1 MVKAGA
7 KSIKHAVVK
16 GEIEKVERL
25 VRDALKKRG
34 SKDILAELLEGMG
47 VVGEKFERKEY
58 FVPETLLSAHAMQK
72 GIEILKPHLDIGR
85 AEAKGKVIIGTVEG
99 DIHDIGKNLVSM
111 FLEGAGF
118 EVHNLGRDVPTKVF
132 LEKAKE
138 LKPDIVALSA
148 LLTTTIEKMQ
158 EVIKEISANG
168 LNSKFKI
175 IVGGAAL
182 SREAAK
188 EIGADGYAED
198 AAKAVRLCEE
208 LMKKQREKKLAVA
221 LQGERRSLRKQSL
234 LEANKRSV
242 MSREKK

>member
-1 MVKAGA
+1 MGKAG
-7 KSIKHAVVK
+7 IKEAVIK
-16 GEIEKVERL
+16 GEIEKVVKL
-25 VRDALKKRG
+25 VKSAVRRKSANEVLT
-34 SKDILAELLEGMG
+34 ELLEGMR

-72 GIEILKPHLDIGR
+72 GIEVLKPHLDIGK
-85 AEAKGKVIIGTVEG
+85 AEAKGRVIIGTVEG

-118 EVHNLGRDVPTKVF
+118 EVHDLGRDVPAKVF
-132 LEKAKE
+132 LQKVDE
-138 LKPDIVALSA
+138 LKPDILALSA
-148 LLTTTIEKMQ
+148 LLTTTIEKME
-158 EVIKEISANG
+158 EVIKEISSNG
-168 LNSKFKI
+168 LSKDLKI

-182 SREAAK
+182 SREVAE
-188 EIGADGYAED
+188 EIGAHGYAED

-208 LMKKQREKKLAVA
+208 LMKNQRKKKLAVA
-221 LQGERRSLRKQSL
+221 QQDERRNLRKQSL